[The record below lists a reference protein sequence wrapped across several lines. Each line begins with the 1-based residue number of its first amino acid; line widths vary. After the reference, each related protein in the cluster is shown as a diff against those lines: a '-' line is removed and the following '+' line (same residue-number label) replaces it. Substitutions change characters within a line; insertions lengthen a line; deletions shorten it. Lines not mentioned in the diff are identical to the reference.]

1 MLELMP
7 CAGLANRMRA
17 IASAVVAAEQLERT
31 LRIGWKVDPGIQ
43 TAAFRDLFDVAA
55 LPPWIGI
62 VELGRNPGLWNEAPE
77 VNSATD
83 WELFLVGNAAG
94 PVITFKSWAAF
105 FEPYTASWLRHLR
118 SLRPTAEIAAA
129 ADAILAPIPEG
140 TPLIG
145 IHIRRTDHRRS
156 IIHSPSAVFWQAMR
170 AALVADPSTM
180 FYVASDDERE
190 RAAAKN
196 QFGANVICGPATLPG
211 RSTVEGCQ
219 GALVDFLCLSRCDRI
234 IGSAGSSFSEIAAAY
249 SGCPLVVLSSPT

>member
-17 IASAVVAAEQLERT
+17 IASAAAAAELLERG

-43 TAAFRDLFDVAA
+43 TAAFRDLFDATA

-77 VNSATD
+77 ANSETD
-83 WELFLVGNAAG
+83 WELFLAANAAS

-105 FEPYTASWLRHLR
+105 FEPNTVAWLRHLR
-118 SLRPTAEIAAA
+118 SLRPAATISA
-129 ADAILAPIPEG
+129 AVDDILSSVPEG
-140 TPLIG
+140 TPLVG

-156 IIHSPSAVFWQAMR
+156 IIHSPSYIFWQAMR
-170 AALVADPSTM
+170 AALATDPATM
-180 FYVASDDERE
+180 FYIASDDERE
-190 RAAAKN
+190 RATAKN
-196 QFGANVICGPATLPG
+196 YFGAKVICGPATLPG

-219 GALVDFLCLSRCDRI
+219 GALVDLLCLSRCDRI
-234 IGSAGSSFSEIAAAY
+234 LGSTGSSFSEIAAAY
-249 SGCPLVVLSSPT
+249 GGCPLEVLREQ